1 MRERTEGRGLATRAI
16 HAGERPDPTT
26 HAHRTPIYAT
36 ATFTFDSAAEKEE
49 ARKHFVER
57 YEQALQILDA
67 AEFPPI
73 PEATLDEMGSA
84 IDNVTPAQIAA
95 YIAAAPLAGQ
105 VQEFVRSIAMR
116 AAEQRLLEHLTQQ
129 ADSPY
134 GGN

>member
-1 MRERTEGRGLATRAI
+1 MMQNKGRQALLDAFDHLLERALAKL
-16 HAGERPDPTT
+16 D
-26 HAHRTPIYAT
+26 
-36 ATFTFDSAAEKEE
+36 FDCSAAEKEE

-84 IDNVTPAQIAA
+84 IDNVTPAQVAA
-95 YIAAAPLAGQ
+95 YLAAAPLAGQ